1 MTAVS
6 GAVRELGGEVWH
18 VAASLEDL
26 PAGTHRVVDVAG
38 RSIGL
43 FNIAGKL
50 YAVRNICP
58 HQAGPVCGSKR
69 TTGTLVA
76 RPDTEWRPEWAYE
89 GEIIACPWHGLEYH
103 VPTGR
108 CLANARYRLRGYR
121 VRIEANEVLL
131 SLQGS
136 PERGEMS

>member
-1 MTAVS
+1 MSATSDAI
-6 GAVRELGGEVWH
+6 REPGGETWYV
-18 VAASLEDL
+18 VGSLDDL
-26 PAGTHRVVDVAG
+26 PPGTHWVVKVGG
-38 RSIGL
+38 RSVGL
-43 FNIAGKL
+43 FNIAGEL

-76 RPDTEWRPEWAYE
+76 RPDTKWRLEWAHE

-108 CLANARYRLRGYR
+108 CLANARYHLRGYR
-121 VRIEANEVLL
+121 VRVEANQVLL
-131 SLQGS
+131 SLEGS
-136 PERGEMS
+136 PERGAQ